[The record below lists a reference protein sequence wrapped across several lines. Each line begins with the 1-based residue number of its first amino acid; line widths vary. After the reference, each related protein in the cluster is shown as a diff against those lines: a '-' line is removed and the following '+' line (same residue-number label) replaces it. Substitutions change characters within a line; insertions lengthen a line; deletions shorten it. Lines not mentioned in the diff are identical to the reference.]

1 MQLSNIL
8 HNILL
13 KSNNRFLI
21 LLISLIT
28 YFASFPIIDNLP
40 IAKNLLSFFYLLIIF
55 SAVFSISDTKKP
67 LLISTI
73 LLFLTLAFRWL
84 HFFYQL
90 DTFYLLE
97 LSSSCLF
104 WLYVATHILRFII
117 NQQHISAE
125 LVYAAIAVYFIIGLI
140 WTSTYQIIELH
151 NPHSFSIVNKIAS
164 GKQELFFQMWYFSMV
179 TLTTLGYGDI
189 TPISMSARS
198 FVILEAMT
206 GQFYLAILIA
216 SLIGRR
222 VSQNSSN

>member
-1 MQLSNIL
+1 MQRLNIL

-13 KSNNRFLI
+13 KSNNRFLV
-21 LLISLIT
+21 LLISLII

-40 IAKNLLSFFYLLIIF
+40 IAKNLLNFFYLLIIF

-67 LLISTI
+67 LFISSI
-73 LLFLTLAFRWL
+73 LLLFTFTLRWC
-84 HFFYQL
+84 HYYYQI
-90 DTFYLLE
+90 DAFYLFE
-97 LSSSCLF
+97 LSGTCLF
-104 WLYVATHILRFII
+104 WLFIATHILQFII

-140 WTSTYQIIELH
+140 WTSTYQIIELYS
-151 NPHSFSIVNKIAS
+151 PHSFSIAHEIAS
-164 GKQELFFQMWYFSMV
+164 NKQELFFQMWYFSMV

-189 TPISMSARS
+189 TPISMTARS

-222 VSQNSSN
+222 VAQKDT